1 MITKQQ
7 LEEIKQLDDA
17 INIKLSEIE
26 ALRDIATSISA
37 VLKDEVV
44 QSSKQSDKM
53 ASCVVKIVD
62 LETEV
67 NELTDRFV
75 EIRTALLD
83 EVTRVLARGTIEFN
97 VIYLKYFVYK
107 RQFEICSILHY
118 SREAVRQ
125 IELRSLKKLEDS

>member
-44 QSSKQSDKM
+44 QSSKQSDKV
-53 ASCVVKIVD
+53 ASCVAKIID

-67 NELTDRFV
+67 NELTDRLIDTREMLLKEITRILGHGAV
-75 EIRTALLD
+75 E
-83 EVTRVLARGTIEFN
+83 FK
-97 VIYLKYFVYK
+97 VIYLKYFKYE
-107 RQFEICSILHY
+107 RQGDICSVMHY
-118 SREAVRQ
+118 TRESVRQ
-125 IELRSLKKLEDS
+125 IEMRALKKLEDS